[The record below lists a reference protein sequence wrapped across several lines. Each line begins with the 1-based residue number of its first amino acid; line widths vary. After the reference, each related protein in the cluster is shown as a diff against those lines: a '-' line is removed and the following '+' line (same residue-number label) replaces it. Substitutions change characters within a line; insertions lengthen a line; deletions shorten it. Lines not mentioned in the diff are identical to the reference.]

1 MNGLRIVLIFSFF
14 HDGIFNFNNIIISIA
29 ESNMCKLKKSYKKE
43 KSENFTLDSVIRL
56 TIYAVVSIR
65 LSYCLLILNICSQMA
80 SYLVQWFNR
89 KWHQQRVCLLSF
101 FFSLTPILQTSVKL
115 YRKPLNFEKAT
126 WYKTMTVVC
135 LNSWR
140 GEFNQWWLY
149 IVQLPYS

>member
-29 ESNMCKLKKSYKKE
+29 ESNLCKLKKSYKKE

-56 TIYAVVSIR
+56 TIYAIVSIR
-65 LSYCLLILNICSQMA
+65 ISCCLLILNICSQMA

-101 FFSLTPILQTSVKL
+101 FFFNT
-115 YRKPLNFEKAT
+115 NFT
-126 WYKTMTVVC
+126 DLSKTVQEALVFWEGNLIQNDDCGLSQFMT
-135 LNSWR
+135 R
-140 GEFNQWWLY
+140 R
-149 IVQLPYS
+149 I

>member
-29 ESNMCKLKKSYKKE
+29 ESNLCKLKKSYKKE

-56 TIYAVVSIR
+56 TIYAIVSIR
-65 LSYCLLILNICSQMA
+65 ISLLILNICSQMA

-101 FFSLTPILQTSVKL
+101 FFFNT
-115 YRKPLNFEKAT
+115 NFT
-126 WYKTMTVVC
+126 DLSKTVQEALVFWEGNLIQNDDCGLSQFMT
-135 LNSWR
+135 R
-140 GEFNQWWLY
+140 R
-149 IVQLPYS
+149 I

>member
-29 ESNMCKLKKSYKKE
+29 ESKLCKLKKSYKKE

-56 TIYAVVSIR
+56 TIYAIVSIR
-65 LSYCLLILNICSQMA
+65 ISLLILNICSQMA

-101 FFSLTPILQTSVKL
+101 FFFNT
-115 YRKPLNFEKAT
+115 NFT
-126 WYKTMTVVC
+126 DLSKTVQEALVFWEGNLIQNDDCGLSQFMT
-135 LNSWR
+135 R
-140 GEFNQWWLY
+140 R
-149 IVQLPYS
+149 I

>member
-29 ESNMCKLKKSYKKE
+29 ESNLCQLKKSYKKE

-56 TIYAVVSIR
+56 TIYAIVSIR
-65 LSYCLLILNICSQMA
+65 ISLLILNICSQMA

-101 FFSLTPILQTSVKL
+101 FFFNT
-115 YRKPLNFEKAT
+115 NFT
-126 WYKTMTVVC
+126 DLSKTVQEALVFWEQNDDCGLSQFMT
-135 LNSWR
+135 R
-140 GEFNQWWLY
+140 R
-149 IVQLPYS
+149 I

>member
-29 ESNMCKLKKSYKKE
+29 ESKLCKLKKSYKKE

-56 TIYAVVSIR
+56 TIYAIVSIR
-65 LSYCLLILNICSQMA
+65 ISLLILNICSQMA

-101 FFSLTPILQTSVKL
+101 FFFNTNFTDLSKTVKEAL
-115 YRKPLNFEKAT
+115 VFWEGNLIQNDDCGLSQF
-126 WYKTMTVVC
+126 MT
-135 LNSWR
+135 R
-140 GEFNQWWLY
+140 R
-149 IVQLPYS
+149 I

>member
-29 ESNMCKLKKSYKKE
+29 ESKLCKLKKSYKKE

-56 TIYAVVSIR
+56 TIYAIVSIR
-65 LSYCLLILNICSQMA
+65 ISLLILNICSQMA

-101 FFSLTPILQTSVKL
+101 FFFNT
-115 YRKPLNFEKAT
+115 NFT
-126 WYKTMTVVC
+126 DLSKT
-135 LNSWR
+135 
-140 GEFNQWWLY
+140 
-149 IVQLPYS
+149 VQEALVFWEGNLIQNDDCGLSQFMRRI

>member
-56 TIYAVVSIR
+56 TIYAIVSIR
-65 LSYCLLILNICSQMA
+65 ISLLILNICSQMA

-101 FFSLTPILQTSVKL
+101 FFFNT
-115 YRKPLNFEKAT
+115 NFT
-126 WYKTMTVVC
+126 DLSKTVQEALVFWEGNLIQNDDCGLSQFMT
-135 LNSWR
+135 R
-140 GEFNQWWLY
+140 R
-149 IVQLPYS
+149 I